1 MDATQISEEVKK
13 YNQTGVMSVRS
24 NVLCGLLPL
33 WGLTPLSFLD
43 LESEEERVGKSFKV
57 CTYVIPV
64 TISFFMFHLLIYLL
78 HLH

>member
-1 MDATQISEEVKK
+1 MDAVQISHEIKK

-33 WGLTPLSFLD
+33 WGLWPLTFLD

-57 CTYVIPV
+57 RTVFAYVRWYDC
-64 TISFFMFHLLIYLL
+64 H
-78 HLH
+78 